1 MTTPAGDHVTQ
12 TEPGRIPP
20 GVDPNDSPWECPPV
34 EGLPFPRGGEEDQ
47 AIRRIL
53 GLPPWESPFWRRWG
67 TSLARR
73 VARALGLGR
82 SASA

>member
-1 MTTPAGDHVTQ
+1 MTTPARDEVAQ
-12 TEPGRIPP
+12 TESGKIPP

-47 AIRRIL
+47 AMRRIL
-53 GLPPWESPFWRRWG
+53 GLPPWQPPFWRRWG
-67 TSLARR
+67 ASLARR
-73 VARALGLGR
+73 VTCALGLGR